1 MHDQDDHHRRKWR
14 PFTGLRNNFLA
25 GLVVVAPIAV
35 TMWLIW
41 TFVGWIDSWVLPFV
55 PAAYQPN
62 ALIDWLFGDS
72 AWFKMLFGEDVR
84 VNVRG
89 LGVVVFLIFTVL
101 VGWITKGLIGRSFL
115 SWGEG
120 LVDRMPVV
128 RSLYN
133 GLKQIA
139 ETVFSQSTDTK
150 FDKAC
155 LVEYPRKG
163 IWAIAFISTKAKG
176 EVDMRIPVDEDI
188 ISVFLPTTPNPT
200 SGFLLFVPRH
210 SVIELDMS
218 VEDAAKLVIS
228 AGWSIRI
235 RKIPA
240 SRLKHPAPNDH
251 RPCSDRICHRLFAD
265 PCDRRA
271 ERFCA
276 AAGVDEAACFLVV
289 PVLCRVGRTSD
300 RGGRR
305 WIWCLGRGDAVVAH
319 RHGIG
324 RSCLPDHLWPDALH
338 GRVERQLR
346 DGNRG
351 VNRAGLWGHLGHR
364 RSLHLGPT
372 RMSIWTRWA

>member
-1 MHDQDDHHRRKWR
+1 MSEEDDHHRRKWR

-25 GLVVVAPIAV
+25 GLVVVVPIAI
-35 TMWLIW
+35 TIWLIW

-55 PAAYQPN
+55 PAAYHPD
-62 ALIDWLFGDS
+62 ALIDRFFGDS

-176 EVDMRIPVDEDI
+176 EVDMRIPVAEDI

-210 SVIELDMS
+210 SVIELDMT

-228 AGWSIRI
+228 AGLVYPNS
-235 RKIPA
+235 KDPSQPPA
-240 SRLKHPAPNDH
+240 
-251 RPCSDRICHRLFAD
+251 
-265 PCDRRA
+265 
-271 ERFCA
+271 E
-276 AAGVDEAACFLVV
+276 
-289 PVLCRVGRTSD
+289 T
-300 RGGRR
+300 
-305 WIWCLGRGDAVVAH
+305 
-319 RHGIG
+319 
-324 RSCLPDHLWPDALH
+324 
-338 GRVERQLR
+338 
-346 DGNRG
+346 
-351 VNRAGLWGHLGHR
+351 
-364 RSLHLGPT
+364 PT
-372 RMSIWTRWA
+372 AK